1 MKSTD
6 KFLIGIVIGIV
17 LLVVAAFVVTLT
29 RPAPTYQA
37 EDTPEGVTHNYL
49 LALQKENY
57 QRAYGYLS
65 PTLKGYPV
73 SAERFAEDVEGFSW
87 VFRLDT
93 DTTLAVES
101 ATVTANRAVVK
112 VRESRFNGRRLFDS
126 SQSITIF
133 EIKLQL
139 EDGEWKIVDADY
151 YFAWC
156 WKQSEGCKQPPQ
168 PPSDLP
174 RPVGAWQIKGGR
186 PS

>member
-6 KFLIGIVIGIV
+6 KFLIGIVVGIV

-29 RPAPTYQA
+29 RPEPTYQA
-37 EDTPEGVTHNYL
+37 EDTPEGVAHNYL
-49 LALQKENY
+49 LALQKQDY

-73 SAERFAEDVEGFSW
+73 SAERFAGNVEDSSW
-87 VFRLDT
+87 LFRLDT

-101 ATVTANRAVVK
+101 ARVTGNRAAAQ
-112 VRESRFNGRRLFDS
+112 VRESRFDGGGLFDS
-126 SQSITIF
+126 SQSTTIF

-139 EDGEWKIVDADY
+139 ENGQWKIVDADY

-156 WKQSEGCKQPPQ
+156 WRHSEGCK
-168 PPSDLP
+168 
-174 RPVGAWQIKGGR
+174 
-186 PS
+186 

>member
-6 KFLIGIVIGIV
+6 KFLIGIVVGIV

-29 RPAPTYQA
+29 RPEPTYQA

-49 LALQKENY
+49 LALQKKDY

-73 SAERFAEDVEGFSW
+73 SAERFAENVEDYSW
-87 VFRLDT
+87 RFRLDT

-101 ATVTANRAVVK
+101 AKVTANRAVVK
-112 VRESRFNGRRLFDS
+112 VRESRFHGRGLFDS
-126 SQSITIF
+126 NQSTTVF

-139 EDGEWKIVDADY
+139 ENSEGKIVDADY
-151 YFAWC
+151 YFTWC
-156 WKQSEGCKQPPQ
+156 WKRSEGRK
-168 PPSDLP
+168 
-174 RPVGAWQIKGGR
+174 
-186 PS
+186 